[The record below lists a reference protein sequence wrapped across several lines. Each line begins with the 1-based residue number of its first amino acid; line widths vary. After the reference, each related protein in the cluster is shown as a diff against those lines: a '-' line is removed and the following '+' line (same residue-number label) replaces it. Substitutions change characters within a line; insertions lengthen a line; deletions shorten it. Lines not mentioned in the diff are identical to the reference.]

1 MCGRYY
7 IDEETAIELEQLV
20 KDIDRKL
27 NPNHYRG
34 DIVPSVT
41 APVLT
46 SHNNEMSVEL
56 LSWGFNRF
64 DEKGLL
70 INARAETIMEKTTF
84 KECLN
89 KRRCAVVAS
98 GFYEWDK
105 SRNKFNFT
113 QKESKLMLMAGLYNE
128 EKRFVI
134 ITTKANDSMSPI
146 HDRMPLVLN
155 QTDVRLWLNEEKETG
170 NVLTKTPPLLDRYTD
185 MEQMRLEFF

>member
-185 MEQMRLEFF
+185 VEQMRLEFF

>member
-7 IDEETAIELEQLV
+7 IDEETAMELEKIV

-27 NPNHYRG
+27 NPHDYKG

-41 APVLT
+41 VPVLT
-46 SHNNEMSVEL
+46 SHNQEMSLEL
-56 LSWGFNRF
+56 LSWGFKRF

-70 INARAETIMEKTTF
+70 INARAETIMEKKTF
-84 KECLN
+84 KECLRQ
-89 KRRCAVVAS
+89 RRCAVVAA

-113 QKESKLMLMAGLYNE
+113 HKANKLMLMAGLYDE

-134 ITTKANDSMSPI
+134 ITTKANDSMSPV

-155 QTDVRLWLNEEKETG
+155 QTDVSLWLNDAKETG
-170 NVLTKTPPLLDRYTD
+170 NVLTKTPPLLERYTEL
-185 MEQMRLEFF
+185 EQMRLDFF